1 MNRPSLLR
9 SEPPRPWDLN
19 RALALALRA
28 VAKRSKAAARPKA
41 AGVSLPV
48 PSLRLVLLALTVL
61 LGAVSVPADSLWVEG
76 TAKPMYA
83 DKRGLNIGDIL
94 TIVVQENNSA
104 TKDNNTKTSKQS
116 GLDASIA
123 SFLYSPA
130 ASGLLTK
137 GGRMPAIK
145 YSSKNDFT
153 GGGTINNSQN
163 IVAQIAVRVIDVLP
177 NQNLVVEGTRDTAF
191 SGEQQTIVLRGVVRP
206 DDVAANN
213 TVYSYNVADATIKII
228 SKGAITDSQKKGWFN
243 KIWDKISPF

>member
-1 MNRPSLLR
+1 MNRPSSSR
-9 SEPPRPWDLN
+9 SELPRPLDLN
-19 RALALALRA
+19 RLLALALRP
-28 VAKRSKAAARPKA
+28 VAKRSKAAARPR
-41 AGVSLPV
+41 AGAVASPAM
-48 PSLRLVLLALTVL
+48 SLRLVLLALTVL
-61 LGAVSVPADSLWVEG
+61 LSSASVPADSLWVEG
-76 TAKPMYA
+76 TSKAMYA
-83 DKRGLNIGDIL
+83 DKRGLSLGDIL

-137 GGRMPAIK
+137 GGQMPAIK

-163 IVAQIAVRVIDVLP
+163 IVAQIAVRVVDVLP
-177 NQNLVVEGTRDTAF
+177 NQNLVVEGTRETAF

-206 DDVAANN
+206 YDVAANN

-228 SKGAITDSQKKGWFN
+228 SKGTITDSQKKGWFN